1 VRLVGGWRF
10 QPVIGDNSRAMKKLN
25 RRNFLFTASAAT
37 LVTAAGSRPS
47 ATTSAEGTRHR
58 RMFVGSGGENGIL
71 AYDWDPVAGELTVAG
86 VAAKVPKVAWL
97 ASSHE
102 HQYVYSASELEM
114 FNGKPTGEVASFRV
128 EGGELHPL
136 SAENSAGV
144 GTCHVAVD
152 NTGKML
158 IAADYVGG
166 SAASFKI
173 NNGKLSNAVWTETYT
188 YHGPNADRQTTA
200 HAHFASFSLDNRF
213 AYINDLGGD
222 CIHIYRPDTATAG
235 MTPSGKYVSV
245 PGSGPRT
252 LHFHPNGHTAY
263 CMNELVSTVDVLEW
277 SKTDGSLALVKRIDL
292 LPEGYTGPTRG
303 CDTVI
308 SQDGRFVYFVNRDN
322 NFLYSFKSD
331 WKTGSLTPIKRSNC
345 GGKTPRSF
353 VLDPSEKWMLVANQD
368 SNLISVF
375 ARNPET
381 GVLAEECRNCAA
393 ETPMRILFT

>member
-1 VRLVGGWRF
+1 
-10 QPVIGDNSRAMKKLN
+10 MKKIP
-25 RRNFLFTASAAT
+25 RRDFLLTAAATTVLAAQSPLAAASSAA
-37 LVTAAGSRPS
+37 
-47 ATTSAEGTRHR
+47 GTRHR
-58 RMFVGSGGENGIL
+58 RVFVGSGGENGIL
-71 AYDWDPVAGELTVAG
+71 AYDWDPVSGELKAQG
-86 VAAKVPKVAWL
+86 IAAKIPKVAWL
-97 ASSHE
+97 AFSNE
-102 HQYVYSASELEM
+102 HRYVYSASELDM

-128 EGGELHPL
+128 EDGKLHPV

-144 GTCHVAVD
+144 GTCHVAIDPTSEV
-152 NTGKML
+152 L

-173 NNGKLSNAVWTETYT
+173 GDGRLSKAVWTETYT
-188 YHGPNADRQTTA
+188 YHGPNTDRQQTA
-200 HAHFASFSLDNRF
+200 HAHFASFSPDNRF

-222 CIHIYRPDTATAG
+222 CIHMYQLDTETAA
-235 MTPSGKYVSV
+235 MTPAGTYKGA

-277 SKTDGSLALVKRIDL
+277 SKTDGSLTLVKRIDL

-308 SQDGRFVYFVNRDN
+308 SQNGRFVYFANRDN
-322 NFLYSFKSD
+322 NFLYTFKSD
-331 WKTGSLTPIKRSNC
+331 WKTGSLTPVKRSNC
-345 GGKTPRSF
+345 GGKTPRNF

-381 GVLAEECRNCAA
+381 GALAEEGKSYAA
-393 ETPMRILFT
+393 EAPMRILFT